1 MKSIL
6 RLLTAMLPLCMIC
19 LSCSDDEPFS
29 TVGPDD
35 DPHILSPMFPDRQNG
50 ELPVIAAIS
59 RDANFKMTLTVT
71 PADYTDVVW
80 YIDGDKAAEGDS
92 IDIGLPAGL
101 YTMKVVATTVK
112 GKSTSREA
120 LVKVNPLADD
130 PWSAEVGSERFV
142 APGTEAVLYGDNL
155 ELVKSVKIGNS
166 TTSQVTYS
174 TEGDTPHLVYTV
186 PADVE
191 DGTQRVLLI
200 DENGNE
206 FGANTVT
213 VSNTA
218 LVTSG
223 AERTRANTEWTLNGI
238 NLDKIASLKIGDVEI
253 KDFTQQTSGTIQ
265 MICPELA
272 EGEYVLTGTT
282 KDGGNVKFY
291 SNKSVVEQMTVVVT
305 TEQVIWS
312 GHHYVSWELA
322 DGDPNKIFNLI
333 GKDVFSTVKAGTVM
347 AIHYSTNPEATYHQI
362 QPTTAWWTALPGAD
376 KTDVSGTGVYEFT
389 LTQDV
394 LDMIMEQDGF
404 IVTGHGI
411 YVDSVVL
418 K

>member
-6 RLLTAMLPLCMIC
+6 RLLMAMLPLCMIC

-29 TVGPDD
+29 TAGPDD
-35 DPHILSPMFPDRQNG
+35 DPHILSPLFPDRQNG
-50 ELPVIAAIS
+50 ELPVISTIS
-59 RDANFKMTLTVT
+59 RDANFNMTLTVT

-80 YIDGDKAAEGDS
+80 YIDGNQVAEGVS
-92 IDIGLPAGL
+92 IDIPLPAGL
-101 YTMKVVATTVK
+101 YTMKVVVTTVK